1 MDKNQYIIINK
12 HEMCY
17 VCNKLID
24 KNKAIYIGQDKWR
37 HIMCEPGS
45 QKWINSEVSKN
56 SKIKKYL

>member
-1 MDKNQYIIINK
+1 MIKTK
-12 HEMCY
+12 HIMTNTQDVCY